1 MAGVIGLGHTETP
14 VIRLAI
20 CQDGRCGRTV
30 PPEGEMFIKMI
41 EKLEA
46 VWKTIYSL
54 DSTISVEWATFSF
67 FDNTLPDL
75 STYNFFF
82 MTGFYDAHLGA
93 TGGMPDRLVRLF
105 RSAESWA
112 SSNALT
118 APSAPDD
125 VKKLWQ
131 VRRRV
136 VYSLQQDDVHRSLR
150 WRNMRWISLWD
161 IWPASLWPALV

>member
-1 MAGVIGLGHTETP
+1 
-14 VIRLAI
+14 
-20 CQDGRCGRTV
+20 
-30 PPEGEMFIKMI
+30 MFIKMI